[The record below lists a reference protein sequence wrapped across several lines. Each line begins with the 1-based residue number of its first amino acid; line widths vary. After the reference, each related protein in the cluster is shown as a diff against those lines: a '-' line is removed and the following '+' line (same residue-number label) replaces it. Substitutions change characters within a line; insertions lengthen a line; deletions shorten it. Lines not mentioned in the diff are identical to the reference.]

1 MVAKSLEPACIG
13 AVIQHELVEL
23 QLFVRLDL
31 ERIHFQCSDAPLAQ
45 ACRVLE
51 LSHVGFLSPW
61 VEDLLH
67 PPHVKLRHLPIR
79 VGRHGASML
88 LRCALELRDQI
99 SANRFVRRQLDRAR
113 ARIARVMSEATDQR
127 LYRNETCTLN
137 LPVLSLHV
145 FQLRL
150 SSGALRLGPLQVT
163 NQLALL
169 VMVQRP
175 LCNTARPARCASVVR
190 RIGCGR
196 QRRGCGRRRRI
207 HFELALLRRQVSG
220 GDYVTRTRWI
230 TFPPVHLSLSRPLEE
245 RVEST
250 LCGAHR
256 ALSAADRA
264 RQTS

>member
-67 PPHVKLRHLPIR
+67 PPHVKLRHLPMR

-88 LRCALELRDQI
+88 RRCALELRDQI

-150 SSGALRLGPLQVT
+150 SSGALRLSPLQVT

-207 HFELALLRRQVSG
+207 HFELALLRRQFRGV
-220 GDYVTRTRWI
+220 I
-230 TFPPVHLSLSRPLEE
+230 T
-245 RVEST
+245 
-250 LCGAHR
+250 
-256 ALSAADRA
+256 
-264 RQTS
+264 